1 MRNDRQVFQAG
12 AFKVTS
18 ASAPRLVRSPLR
30 QGGFHH
36 GKALGWIVA
45 GTFIVLSVIKYL

>member
-1 MRNDRQVFQAG
+1 MRNDRQVTFSGGFA
-12 AFKVTS
+12 VTS
-18 ASAPRLVRSPLR
+18 ASAVRAVRTR

-45 GTFIVLSVIKYL
+45 GGIALSVIKYI